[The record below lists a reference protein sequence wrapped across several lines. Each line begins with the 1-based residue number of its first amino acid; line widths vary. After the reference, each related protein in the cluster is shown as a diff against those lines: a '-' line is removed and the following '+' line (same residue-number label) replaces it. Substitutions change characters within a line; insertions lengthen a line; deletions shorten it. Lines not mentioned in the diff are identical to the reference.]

1 MSCNAITTLND
12 LGESNINIMSNLK
25 HSKMKYLQVSSLRII
40 GKHRFLTLGKLN

>member
-12 LGESNINIMSNLK
+12 LGENDISIISNLR
-25 HSKMKYLQVSSLRII
+25 HSKMNYLQVSSLRIV